1 MEQGYFKYNLDTVES
16 KIIPG
21 KFGFVAQVHEVNNT
35 VIVNTES

>member
-21 KFGFVAQVHEVNNT
+21 KFGFVAQVHEVKLCLN
-35 VIVNTES
+35 IK